1 MTIPNLD
8 SLGIGKRKRYLIGV
22 SGGRDSIALLHWMKY
37 EIGCKD
43 LIVCHL
49 NHSLRGRESGSDS
62 RFVRNLAKSY
72 GFHFECEK
80 KDVLLLSKRKKI
92 SIEMA
97 AREARMN
104 FFGRAA
110 LKWRCSRVV
119 LAHHADDNVETILM
133 NLFRGSGR
141 LSGIKEKS
149 VISTDMKNITI
160 HRPFIQ
166 IFGDQIEQYVK
177 DHSLKFRKDSSNDND
192 EYLRNRTR
200 NKVIPY
206 LRKIYQRDIRKTIL
220 RSSNLASL

>member
-1 MTIPNLD
+1 
-8 SLGIGKRKRYLIGV
+8 
-22 SGGRDSIALLHWMKY
+22 
-37 EIGCKD
+37 
-43 LIVCHL
+43 
-49 NHSLRGRESGSDS
+49 
-62 RFVRNLAKSY
+62 
-72 GFHFECEK
+72 
-80 KDVLLLSKRKKI
+80 
-92 SIEMA
+92 
-97 AREARMN
+97 MN

-149 VISTDMKNITI
+149 VISTDTKNITI

-206 LRKIYQRDIRKTIL
+206 LKKIYQQFFFYYQPKHLFLSQSYIQFL
-220 RSSNLASL
+220 

>member
-110 LKWRCSRVV
+110 SKWRCSRVV

-149 VISTDMKNITI
+149 VI
-160 HRPFIQ
+160 
-166 IFGDQIEQYVK
+166 
-177 DHSLKFRKDSSNDND
+177 
-192 EYLRNRTR
+192 
-200 NKVIPY
+200 
-206 LRKIYQRDIRKTIL
+206 
-220 RSSNLASL
+220 